1 MLSIDIQY
9 LADKLRSELH
19 PRGIISLS
27 DGELAVQTVH
37 GFWLVVPSWNLDVA
51 VGIIR
56 DGSIEP
62 WTNRVMLDNLRRGDR
77 VINVGANFGY
87 YAALAAQ
94 RVGPE
99 GEVHAVEA
107 NPVVFPFL
115 VKGTFWSGFPDIIR
129 SYNFAAVGHASDGE
143 ELTFAFDPQFIGGGN
158 LFSRARANLPYAAN
172 IWSDANISAVLDD
185 NNMFVPR
192 GLYTDVKVKGKA
204 LDSLFDGGVDLMLI
218 DAEGAE
224 CFVID
229 GARNTIANS
238 PDLKLILEWDPH
250 SYRTGSPERRS
261 SIENMWSFLL
271 KDQGLS
277 VSRID
282 PSSYS
287 PLSGAVALVP
297 ITEDELYQTPHSDLL
312 LHRPQ
317 QAKVRSTT
325 QPPSIGTIN
334 RAP

>member
-1 MLSIDIQY
+1 MAYANALVPVTPGTGKPPLY
-9 LADKLRSELH
+9 
-19 PRGIISLS
+19 G
-27 DGELAVQTVH
+27 TV
-37 GFWLVVPSWNLDVA
+37 VA
-51 VGIIR
+51 AAAKQAKMHEW
-56 DGSIEP
+56 IEP
-62 WTNRVMLDNLRRGDR
+62 RSAIKKQQQQQKKR
-77 VINVGANFGY
+77 
-87 YAALAAQ
+87 AAA
-94 RVGPE
+94 
-99 GEVHAVEA
+99 
-107 NPVVFPFL
+107 
-115 VKGTFWSGFPDIIR
+115 PD
-129 SYNFAAVGHASDGE
+129 E
-143 ELTFAFDPQFIGGGN
+143 E
-158 LFSRARANLPYAAN
+158 
-172 IWSDANISAVLDD
+172 
-185 NNMFVPR
+185 
-192 GLYTDVKVKGKA
+192 DVKVKGKA